1 MISTRL
7 VKEMFLS
14 RQEALLMDVAT
25 TTILTRVPVKLGPF
39 NRSKVT
45 RSSEVDIFCTIVDT
59 QAESAIWVYN
69 TECDL
74 QWDTDPDDAIENIN
88 GRISKKFPYK

>member
-1 MISTRL
+1 M
-7 VKEMFLS
+7 
-14 RQEALLMDVAT
+14 
-25 TTILTRVPVKLGPF
+25 PVNVGYINKSKL
-39 NRSKVT
+39 T
-45 RSSEVDIFCTIVDT
+45 RSSEVDIFCTIVDA

-88 GRISKKFPYK
+88 GRISKKFPYKN